1 MYVHENEIIVNAEN
15 WYDAG
20 GQNRD
25 TTFVITNKSDLGNS
39 GVVGYLHMEGST
51 QCAGY
56 IGDIPQEWRA
66 SFGGSSLFTGWSSVY
81 SIISRYSIGP
91 SLWTF
96 DEGAVLN
103 GLPGDQI
110 PTRAFM
116 NFPYT
121 YDESTHLGDID
132 WAPQGTP
139 GPFAPAD
146 PLWNGLAQAV
156 YGFFVPET
164 TTFLVI
170 GNTAGLETGIGY
182 KAVQE
187 NGIECP
193 GPCPY
198 GTDDYYNYY
207 WMFDIEEILA
217 AETVSDI
224 RPYDYGA
231 WDIPFSNNGLNS
243 IIGATYDTTSRMLY
257 IALQNAG
264 QMGLYDRPP
273 LIVTFALT
281 RPPTAPTAFT
291 SAPVAFTPAPV
302 VSTPAPVPS
311 TPAPAIASTSTPSSN
326 QDCCDDTKSRVD
338 SIEVQMG
345 EMTID
350 MDQVKSQLESLGN
363 SVNEILNILK
373 NTPSPVTFSTPAPT
387 IRCTDRKGKWK
398 LAIGNK
404 NGRNWCGWARK
415 QANTHSACLQKN
427 LSNDCPATCGKDGCI
442 N

>member
-291 SAPVAFTPAPV
+291 SAPVASTPAPVASTPAPV
-302 VSTPAPVPS
+302 VANTPAPIVANTPAPVVAN
-311 TPAPAIASTSTPSSN
+311 TPAPAVSTTCVDSSLRFKLQWNGRKITRNCFWVSNRATIQRCSVEGVSAACRDTCGGASTSCSACEDTTLRLKLEWN
-326 QDCCDDTKSRVD
+326 GRIIHRDCSWVGNRA
-338 SIEVQMG
+338 
-345 EMTID
+345 TIQRCGIVGVAD
-350 MDQVKSQLESLGN
+350 AC
-363 SVNEILNILK
+363 
-373 NTPSPVTFSTPAPT
+373 PVT
-387 IRCTDRKGKWK
+387 C
-398 LAIGNK
+398 GN
-404 NGRNWCGWARK
+404 C
-415 QANTHSACLQKN
+415 S
-427 LSNDCPATCGKDGCI
+427 
-442 N
+442 